1 MVLDGEHHEE
11 HEEEPHRR
19 EEVPEVV
26 VVEDQH
32 DALRIEVPVGYF
44 GSNFY
49 QCLVTSSV
57 PGSSRREAGVFQL
70 LDEEQAAD
78 AEGDDGEGEVDEAQ
92 LVHRLGRLSTSFTE
106 MVLQISVNST

>member
-44 GSNFY
+44 GTIG
-49 QCLVTSSV
+49 QCLSCNV
-57 PGSSRREAGVFQL
+57 
-70 LDEEQAAD
+70 
-78 AEGDDGEGEVDEAQ
+78 
-92 LVHRLGRLSTSFTE
+92 
-106 MVLQISVNST
+106 